1 MSENLYFPAYFKD
14 WNAIKEAV
22 TAEQGWKLFKAC
34 LDYAEHNIPFKDNDP
49 VLNAFFMLLS
59 GGIDRSQT
67 KQSEKSRRGRYARY
81 CQECDKNGI
90 ERLSFEEWTEQIDKC
105 QQMPANANGR
115 DNHNR
120 NPIGIEIQSKSE
132 TKPTQFPTQKKKY
145 GVYGWVRL
153 TDEQYNKL
161 LADLGEAELERCI
174 QYIDESAETTGNK
187 NHWKNWNLVI
197 RRCSRDGWGKKQF
210 AASTESYRPEEKLV
224 AWNIGNS

>member
-1 MSENLYFPAYFKD
+1 MAENLYFPAYFKD
-14 WNAIKEAV
+14 WKAIRAAV
-22 TAEQGWKLFKAC
+22 TPEQGWKLFNAC
-34 LDYAEHNIPFKDNDP
+34 LNFAELGEPLKENDP
-49 VLNAFFMLLS
+49 LLIAFFQLLS
-59 GGIDRSQT
+59 GGIERSQT

-81 CQECDKNGI
+81 CQECDKKGI
-90 ERLSFEEWTEQIDKC
+90 ERPTFEEWTEQIDKC

-120 NPIGIEIQSKSE
+120 NRNPIEIQSESE
-132 TKPTQFPTQKKKY
+132 SKPTQFPTQKKKY

-210 AASTESYRPEEKLV
+210 IIPTDSDRTEEKVV
-224 AWNIGNS
+224 AWNGSR